1 MSVSRCCSSAVAR
14 GTFDSRRSAQQQQ
27 QQQQRQKGGS
37 RGSRGGSFLLRRG
50 RESRS
55 HRCAT
60 AKATAG
66 GESMSSSSSKKAR
79 AMEIWRACDAVCFD
93 VDSTVIDHEGID
105 ALAAYLGKGEEVAK
119 VTTQAM
125 NGEIPFEKALF
136 YRLNAMQCSRQQ
148 MDAYLKEYPVKLS
161 NGFQELR
168 DKLKEK
174 GKTVYLVSG
183 GFRQMIHPI
192 AEYLDIPVPTNVWAN
207 NLLYLEDGSMNSE
220 KPFDDEN
227 EFTWRAGGKALAV
240 AHVKKTG
247 NFKTVVMVGD
257 GATDVEARAEGGAD
271 IVIGYGGTVRRESV
285 EKSADWFVMDFKE
298 LVEAL

>member
-14 GTFDSRRSAQQQQ
+14 GTIVSRRSAPQ

-37 RGSRGGSFLLRRG
+37 RGSREGSFLLRQG

-55 HRCAT
+55 HSRAT
-60 AKATAG
+60 AKAMAG
-66 GESMSSSSSKKAR
+66 EESMSSSSSKKAR

-136 YRLNAMQCSRQQ
+136 YRLNAMQCSRHQ

>member
-1 MSVSRCCSSAVAR
+1 MSSSISSSSCCCCYSARVK
-14 GTFDSRRSAQQQQ
+14 TDSRRFAPQK
-27 QQQQRQKGGS
+27 QRTKSSGGS
-37 RGSRGGSFLLRRG
+37 TKATPAEESTMGGS
-50 RESRS
+50 
-55 HRCAT
+55 
-60 AKATAG
+60 
-66 GESMSSSSSKKAR
+66 SSSSSKKAR
-79 AMEIWRACDAVCFD
+79 ALEIWRMCDAVCFD

-192 AEYLDIPVPTNVWAN
+192 AECLDIPVPTNVWAN

-240 AHVKKTG
+240 AHVNKTG

-257 GATDVEARAEGGAD
+257 GATDVEARAENGAD
-271 IVIGYGGTVRRESV
+271 IVIGYGGTVRRENV
-285 EKSADWFVMDFKE
+285 EKTADWFVMDFKE

>member
-1 MSVSRCCSSAVAR
+1 MSSSCCFSAAAR
-14 GTFDSRRSAQQQQ
+14 STPSILRNDSRYS
-27 QQQQRQKGGS
+27 
-37 RGSRGGSFLLRRG
+37 LRRG
-50 RESRS
+50 SSSFLGRRKT
-55 HRCAT
+55 RVVTTMAT
-60 AKATAG
+60 K
-66 GESMSSSSSKKAR
+66 EDMSSSSNESR
-79 AMEIWRACDAVCFD
+79 AIEIWRTCDAVCFD

-161 NGFQELR
+161 KGFQELR

-207 NLLYLEDGSMNSE
+207 NLLYLDDGSMNSE
-220 KPFDDEN
+220 KPFDDEK

-247 NFKTVVMVGD
+247 NFKSVVMVGD

>member
-1 MSVSRCCSSAVAR
+1 
-14 GTFDSRRSAQQQQ
+14 
-27 QQQQRQKGGS
+27 
-37 RGSRGGSFLLRRG
+37 
-50 RESRS
+50 
-55 HRCAT
+55 
-60 AKATAG
+60 
-66 GESMSSSSSKKAR
+66 MSSSSSKKAR

-161 NGFQELR
+161 IGFQELR

>member
-1 MSVSRCCSSAVAR
+1 
-14 GTFDSRRSAQQQQ
+14 
-27 QQQQRQKGGS
+27 
-37 RGSRGGSFLLRRG
+37 
-50 RESRS
+50 
-55 HRCAT
+55 
-60 AKATAG
+60 
-66 GESMSSSSSKKAR
+66 
-79 AMEIWRACDAVCFD
+79 MEIWRACDAVCFD

-136 YRLNAMQCSRQQ
+136 YRLNAMKCSRHQ

>member
-1 MSVSRCCSSAVAR
+1 
-14 GTFDSRRSAQQQQ
+14 
-27 QQQQRQKGGS
+27 
-37 RGSRGGSFLLRRG
+37 
-50 RESRS
+50 
-55 HRCAT
+55 
-60 AKATAG
+60 
-66 GESMSSSSSKKAR
+66 MSSSSSRFVVRGSRAARDDDDDEKKRMFLKKKMKLSAR
-79 AMEIWRACDAVCFD
+79 RNVMMKMNAMERGGRGDLESSDTKRAYEIWKTCDAVCFD

-105 ALAAYLGKGEEVAK
+105 KLAEYLGKGEEVAR

-136 YRLNAMQCSRQQ
+136 YRLNAMKCSKEQ
-148 MDAYLKEYPVKLS
+148 MKEYLEKHPVRVS
-161 NGFQELR
+161 PGFRELR
-168 DKLKEK
+168 EKLREK
-174 GKTVYLVSG
+174 GKAVYLVSG

-207 NLLYLEDGSMNSE
+207 NLLYNEDGSMNE
-220 KPFDDEN
+220 QKPFDDEN

-271 IVIGYGGTVRRESV
+271 IVIGYGGTVRRASV
-285 EKSADWFVMDFKE
+285 EKSADLFVMDFE
-298 LVEAL
+298 TLEQEIGRAHV